1 MEHNLGIII
10 LAAGSSSR
18 LGQPKQ
24 LLEYNSTTL
33 LENAIAQASGI
44 PYAAIV
50 VVTGSNSEAIEAD
63 LSERTVTICYN
74 KNWEQGMGSSIATGL
89 KRLLELH
96 PDLKAC
102 IFAVCDQ
109 PFVTT
114 QVFQDI
120 LEQQIRSGKGI
131 VASLYAETLGTPVLF
146 SHVYFEALLNLN
158 GKEGAKKIVELNLD
172 DVASVPFDKG
182 AIDIDTIHDY
192 NNLISSK

>member
-18 LGQPKQ
+18 MGQSKQ

-33 LENAIAQASGI
+33 LENAIAQAVGI
-44 PYAAIV
+44 QEALII
-50 VVTGSNSEAIEAD
+50 VVTGSNNEAIEAD
-63 LSERTVTICYN
+63 LKQNAVTICYN
-74 KNWEQGMGSSIATGL
+74 ENWELGMGSSIATGL

-114 QVFQDI
+114 QVFKNI
-120 LEQQIRSGKGI
+120 LEQQTQSGKGI
-131 VASLYAETLGTPVLF
+131 VASFYAGTLGTPVLF
-146 SHVYFEALLNLN
+146 SHTHFEALLSLN
-158 GKEGAKKIVELNLD
+158 CKEGAKKIVEMNLD

-192 NNLISSK
+192 NNLMSSK

>member
-1 MEHNLGIII
+1 MDRKIGIVI

-24 LLEYNSTTL
+24 LLEYNGSTL
-33 LENAIAQASGI
+33 LRHMRTQASGI
-44 PYAAIV
+44 PYAEIMI
-50 VVTGSNSEAIEAD
+50 VTGANNEAVEAN
-63 LSERTVTICYN
+63 LNERTATICYN
-74 KNWEQGMGSSIATGL
+74 TEWEQGMGSSIATGL
-89 KRLLELH
+89 EKLLELH

-114 QVFQDI
+114 QLFKDI
-120 LEQQIRSGKGI
+120 LEQQTQSGKGI

-146 SHVYFEALLNLN
+146 SHTYFEALLSLN
-158 GKEGAKKIVELNLD
+158 GKEGAKKIVEMNLD

>member
-10 LAAGSSSR
+10 LAAGSSLR

-24 LLEYNSTTL
+24 LLEYNGSTL
-33 LENAIAQASGI
+33 LRNMLTQASGI
-44 PYAAIV
+44 QYAEIV

-63 LSERTVTICYN
+63 LKQNAVTICYN
-74 KNWEQGMGSSIATGL
+74 KNWYQGMGSSIATGL

-96 PDLKAC
+96 SDLKAC

-114 QVFQDI
+114 QVFRDI
-120 LEQQIRSGKGI
+120 LEQQTQSGKGI
-131 VASLYAETLGTPVLF
+131 IASLYADTLGTPVLF
-146 SHVYFEALLNLN
+146 SHTYFEALLNLN
-158 GKEGAKKIVELNLD
+158 GKEGAKKIVENYID

-182 AIDIDTIHDY
+182 NIDIDTIHDY
-192 NNLISSK
+192 NNFISSK

>member
-1 MEHNLGIII
+1 MERKIGIVI

-24 LLEYNSTTL
+24 LLEYNNTTL
-33 LENAIAQASGI
+33 LKNAMAQASGI

-50 VVTGSNSEAIEAD
+50 VVTGSNNEAIEAD
-63 LSERTVTICYN
+63 LNEITATICYN
-74 KNWEQGMGSSIATGL
+74 SEWEQGMGSSIATGL

-114 QVFQDI
+114 QLFKDI
-120 LEQQIRSGKGI
+120 LEQQTQSGKGI
-131 VASLYAETLGTPVLF
+131 VASLYAETLGNPVLF
-146 SHVYFEALLNLN
+146 RHTYFEALLNLS
-158 GKEGAKKIVELNLD
+158 GKEGAKKIVENYIG